1 MFSSREPATGVV
13 CGPTRCHRCRTQL
26 WMSWPGLRGEAS
38 THGRWRET
46 IASLNYAVPDSSG
59 RATQCSHSRAVVSAK
74 TPCVTKRA
82 PRILSSYLR
91 TSNYSSAHLTRMNDI
106 VKVSSLAKKTRD
118 REPRVCGTR
127 IRSERQPENPSARTD
142 MAFVV
147 LRSAKSRGH
156 LSRITTPGLTARR
169 VSPRVMHSPPPA
181 LAAER
186 EDEEED
192 SDGRTDG
199 RAD

>member
-1 MFSSREPATGVV
+1 
-13 CGPTRCHRCRTQL
+13 
-26 WMSWPGLRGEAS
+26 
-38 THGRWRET
+38 
-46 IASLNYAVPDSSG
+46 
-59 RATQCSHSRAVVSAK
+59 
-74 TPCVTKRA
+74 
-82 PRILSSYLR
+82 
-91 TSNYSSAHLTRMNDI
+91 MNDI

-127 IRSERQPENPSARTD
+127 IRSERQPENPSARTA

>member
-1 MFSSREPATGVV
+1 MRSQSFIADLDMFSSREPATGVV

-91 TSNYSSAHLTRMNDI
+91 TSNYSSAHLTRMNDN
-106 VKVSSLAKKTRD
+106 VKVSSSASRRVP
-118 REPRVCGTR
+118 RESVESGWQEGASGVGRASGP
-127 IRSERQPENPSARTD
+127 SLNPSALGPLEQT
-142 MAFVV
+142 
-147 LRSAKSRGH
+147 
-156 LSRITTPGLTARR
+156 
-169 VSPRVMHSPPPA
+169 
-181 LAAER
+181 
-186 EDEEED
+186 
-192 SDGRTDG
+192 
-199 RAD
+199 